1 MSLLLIHTQLFC
13 YFKSADVS
21 VEISTASKILNPL
34 QLEKEYNNWI
44 LQMHTRYDEEA
55 DAGDDKPVILV
66 NPPNKKALGISN
78 DGMTNKF

>member
-1 MSLLLIHTQLFC
+1 M
-13 YFKSADVS
+13 
-21 VEISTASKILNPL
+21 LNPL

-66 NPPNKKALGISN
+66 NPPNKKALGISD